1 MGLISRVSSRTYRS
15 YHKNHQKWV
24 LTEIHGTS
32 DERPV
37 AESHKCTRSES
48 LSSDDRLPTPR
59 SSQSEC
65 IPSELWAVT
74 PSSVLFDWTTVTLA
88 GLARV
93 SLDRPG
99 SSMLSTTPSPTS
111 MPPHSDLST
120 SPTTLRLSAERRPTP
135 SAKRRRLPSRKSI
148 TADQRPKRST
158 LFDRKPLMSLLT

>member
-1 MGLISRVSSRTYRS
+1 MG
-15 YHKNHQKWV
+15 HQKWV

-32 DERPV
+32 DERLV

-48 LSSDDRLPTPR
+48 LSPDDQPPTPR

-65 IPSELWAVT
+65 TPSELWVAT

-99 SSMLSTTPSPTS
+99 LWMLFTTPPPTSWSEPRLSLRAPSAPS

-120 SPTTLRLSAERRPTP
+120 SLTTPRLSVERRTTSSP
-135 SAKRRRLPSRKSI
+135 KRRRQLSRKSI

-158 LFDRKPLMSLLT
+158 LFDRRPLMSLLT